1 MKHSIHLLALASI
14 GMGISL
20 HTNATD
26 NRFFNAL
33 HQVESSGRTG
43 RVIGDN
49 GKALGPLQIHR
60 EYFQDAAEVD
70 PSLGKNYN
78 QVTDLEFSKR
88 VVTAYLKRYAPT
100 AVNKKDFETL
110 ARIHNGGPRGHKNPA
125 TVGYWNKVR
134 KNLN

>member
-1 MKHSIHLLALASI
+1 MNMKLWLVSVGI
-14 GMGISL
+14 GISL
-20 HTNATD
+20 HSHATD

-49 GKALGPLQIHR
+49 GRALGPLQIHR
-60 EYFQDAAEVD
+60 EYFQDAVEVD

-78 QVTDLEFSKR
+78 QVTDLGFAKR
-88 VVTAYLKRYAPT
+88 VVTAYVKRYAPK
-100 AVNKKDFETL
+100 AVATNDFQTL
-110 ARIHNGGPRGHKNPA
+110 ARVHNGGPRGHKNPA
-125 TVGYWNKVR
+125 TVGYWNKIK

>member
-1 MKHSIHLLALASI
+1 MNMKLWLI
-14 GMGISL
+14 GVGIGISL
-20 HTNATD
+20 HANATD
-26 NRFFNAL
+26 KRFFNAL

-43 RVIGDN
+43 KIIGDG

-60 EYFQDAAEVD
+60 GYFQDASEAD
-70 PSLGKNYN
+70 PSLGRDYN
-78 QVTDLEFSKR
+78 RVTDLEFSKR
-88 VVTAYLKRYAPT
+88 VVTAYLKRYAPK
-100 AVNKKDFETL
+100 AVTTNDLETL

>member
-1 MKHSIHLLALASI
+1 MNMKHLLVSVGI
-14 GMGISL
+14 GISL

-43 RVIGDN
+43 RVIGDS

-78 QVTDLEFSKR
+78 RVTDLEFSKR

-100 AVNKKDFETL
+100 AVNKKDFQTL

-125 TVGYWNKVR
+125 TLGYWNKVQ

>member
-1 MKHSIHLLALASI
+1 MNMKIWLVSVGI
-14 GMGISL
+14 GISL
-20 HTNATD
+20 HAHATD
-26 NRFFNAL
+26 NRFFKAL

-60 EYFQDAAEVD
+60 EYFQDAAEAD
-70 PSLGKNYN
+70 PSLGNNYN
-78 QVTDLEFSKR
+78 QVTDLGFAKR
-88 VVTAYLKRYAPT
+88 VVTAYLKRYAPK
-100 AVNKKDFETL
+100 AVAANDFQTL

-125 TVGYWNKVR
+125 TLGYWTKVR